1 MASNFFFYNKII
13 ALGGSP
19 TIDKYPPRVC
29 SKNCTFAIKTP
40 DFMERSKYINPF
52 TDFGF
57 KKIFGE
63 ESNKD
68 LLLDFLNELL
78 RPQGVII
85 NKLTYKKDTKLPKS
99 AEDRKVIFDLFCEN
113 EQGDKF
119 TIELQKAKQ
128 EHFQDRLLYY
138 STFSIQ
144 EQGKR
149 GKWDYRLN
157 AVYIV
162 AILDFF
168 FEQTVTQKV
177 VSYYK
182 LLDLDTHEP
191 FSDKLNFVTVE
202 MPHFNK
208 QEHELETNLDKWLYL
223 LKHLGTLERI
233 PPVLQISILE
243 KVFKVAEY
251 AGMSRTDR
259 EEYEASLKRYN
270 DLYQSLLTA
279 ENDGYGKAEK
289 KLLPQLEES
298 QKREA
303 EALALAEKE
312 RAEKEDAITKITS
325 AVQKLNA
332 KNMSDEDIAETLD
345 IDVEQVR
352 KILAGR

>member
-1 MASNFFFYNKII
+1 
-13 ALGGSP
+13 
-19 TIDKYPPRVC
+19 
-29 SKNCTFAIKTP
+29 
-40 DFMERSKYINPF
+40 MEKSKYINPF

-68 LLLDFLNELL
+68 LLLNFLNELL
-78 RPQGVII
+78 RPQGVVI

-113 EQGDKF
+113 ENGDKF

-168 FEQTVTQKV
+168 FEQTVTKKV

-182 LLDLDTHEP
+182 MLDLDTHEP
-191 FSDKLNFVTVE
+191 FSGKLNFVTVE

-208 QEHELETNLDKWLYL
+208 EEHELETNLDKWLYL

-270 DLYQSLLTA
+270 DLYQSLSTA
-279 ENDGYGKAEK
+279 EKDGYGKAEK
-289 KLLPQLEES
+289 KLLPQIEKERKL
-298 QKREA
+298 KA

-312 RAEKEDAITKITS
+312 KAEKEKEKAEKEKERAEKEKALKLAESNRAALAQTAKLLLSMNVSKADIAKNIGITS
-325 AVQKLNA
+325 SEL
-332 KNMSDEDIAETLD
+332 EDL
-345 IDVEQVR
+345 
-352 KILAGR
+352 LS